1 MKTVAIHN
9 GDEKKTIA
17 ALERAAGKATG
28 KTRGILQGLA
38 KALSHNPA
46 ARGRKAKG
54 VSSMAKKST
63 KRATSAKRPKASN
76 PTTKRSTG
84 KRRYASNPTGF
95 ASKVKGLDLP
105 GILMEGAGVAAG
117 SLASSFANRQAARL
131 LPDMSPT
138 LRTGLATGIA
148 TAALAYFGGSKG
160 FVRNMA
166 VGCAAQGITQMAS
179 SLAPGLFAGVDE
191 FEQVGDIGGWNP
203 DGTWNEELG
212 AYEEEPIEGVIFDAT
227 QPAPVQR
234 SF

>member
-9 GDEKKTIA
+9 GDEQKTVA
-17 ALERAAGKATG
+17 ALKKAAGKATG
-28 KTRGILQGLA
+28 KARGILQGLA
-38 KALSHNPA
+38 KALTHNPA

-54 VSSMAKKST
+54 VASMAKKRT
-63 KRATSAKRPKASN
+63 AKRATAKRRAASN
-76 PTTKRSTG
+76 PTTTKRHHYT
-84 KRRYASNPTGF
+84 RRSNPTGF

-117 SLASSFANRQAARL
+117 SLANSFANRQAARI

-138 LRTGLATGIA
+138 LRTGLTTVAA
-148 TAALAYFGGSKG
+148 TAALAYFGGAKG

-191 FEQVGDIGGWNP
+191 FEPVGEIGGWNP

-212 AYEEEPIEGVIFDAT
+212 TYDEEPMEGVIFDRT